1 MPRLPASFDDPIMGK
16 LVALVEDQLPDSA
29 QRARIH
35 LIKCL
40 NELEHEALSSS
51 ADPGT
56 LRSIRA
62 TQQFILASDP
72 LMSVGSVGDLH

>member
-1 MPRLPASFDDPIMGK
+1 MPRLPDSFNDPIMSK
-16 LVALVEDQLPDSA
+16 FVALIEEQLPNSA

-35 LIKCL
+35 LLKRL
-40 NELEHEALSSS
+40 GELEHEALSSS

-72 LMSVGSVGDLH
+72 LMSVRSVGDLH

>member
-1 MPRLPASFDDPIMGK
+1 MPRLPDSVNDPIMSK
-16 LVALVEDQLPDSA
+16 LVALVQEQLPNSA
-29 QRARIH
+29 QRARIQ
-35 LIKCL
+35 LL
-40 NELEHEALSSS
+40 ERLGELEYEALSSS